1 MLKLLIEE
9 EIKIVIGG
17 STSCVCCNNT
27 EIINIF
33 KEVYKEIEINKNDF
47 ELTELGMVWMGAKI
61 FIITS
66 FITIASMTICC
77 PSIASMILPSKTL
90 ATMKLANKIKQ
101 Q

>member
-1 MLKLLIEE
+1 MLETLIEE
-9 EIKIVIGG
+9 EINAVIGG
-17 STSCVCCNNT
+17 GTNCACCNST
-27 EIINIF
+27 EIKNIF
-33 KEVYKEIEINKNDF
+33 KEVYKEIEINKNEF
-47 ELTELGMVWMGAKI
+47 ELTEWGMVWMGTKVFVIA
-61 FIITS
+61 S